1 MVMMDKADRMFQPR
15 KPQYEPEKPSPSGCP
30 FDAMFATNHL
40 IPSQYSPTCTKIM
53 SALRYWIPVRA
64 RQMDRK
70 IAPKYHHRMVTGRP
84 VKLRFGRSGTRVH
97 DTIHLQYMTMT
108 HGTGMTNN
116 RPMNNTSV
124 RQMKS
129 QIPKSTESDPP
140 AGAPLPK
147 TAPASGT
154 TGGPEVPESRPGIFP
169 AFCQPAMPSVQT
181 SVSAV
186 TIPLAMN
193 SCS

>member
-40 IPSQYSPTCTKIM
+40 IASQYSPTCTKIM

-84 VKLRFGRSGTRVH
+84 LEPRAAPRCRRAGLEYPRLFAS
-97 DTIHLQYMTMT
+97 
-108 HGTGMTNN
+108 
-116 RPMNNTSV
+116 
-124 RQMKS
+124 
-129 QIPKSTESDPP
+129 PP
-140 AGAPLPK
+140 CPQSR
-147 TAPASGT
+147 PAS
-154 TGGPEVPESRPGIFP
+154 PR
-169 AFCQPAMPSVQT
+169 
-181 SVSAV
+181 
-186 TIPLAMN
+186 
-193 SCS
+193 